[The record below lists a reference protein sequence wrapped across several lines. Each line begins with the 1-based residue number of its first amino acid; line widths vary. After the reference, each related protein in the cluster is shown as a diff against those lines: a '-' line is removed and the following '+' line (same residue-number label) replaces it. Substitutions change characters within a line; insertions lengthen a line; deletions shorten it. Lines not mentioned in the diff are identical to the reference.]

1 MGLRGGRLMIGP
13 LEIADLNAD
22 PQGRVLKQESLDD
35 IRAAVQSFVDA
46 QMPILLSLVDGGP
59 VDNPADGYSQ
69 TDTWELRKLKF
80 ERICKWWASVQF
92 WGCCQPSQTNGIYTR
107 TNSR

>member
-1 MGLRGGRLMIGP
+1 MIGP

-69 TDTWELRKLKF
+69 TDSSPNTGSITPKELGFRNF
-80 ERICKWWASVQF
+80 I
-92 WGCCQPSQTNGIYTR
+92 R
-107 TNSR
+107 TTQLEKTIPTKSPIMVANI